1 MQYDPEHLKQ
11 LLSFIERI
19 YNDKDCGE
27 FAAALR
33 GIVGAES
40 SSSASRSD
48 SKIDKIEHYLALD
61 YELDSVVNHDYDFIA
76 DTVVRDTL
84 NADWREM
91 MRIRYGLRGHK
102 IDFDEYARYA
112 CLQMEMLLN
121 LYYNSKYPSPEDIL
135 IALQEAFDK
144 NSENKS
150 EYRPN
155 SLTLNA
161 KLNGLKSEF
170 GWDYNYFKALFNI
183 KDVRNIESHRT
194 PDKNEKPYIK
204 NWRKSL
210 PFDDVQ
216 RGLKILT
223 DKVHEM
229 LFY

>member
-33 GIVGAES
+33 SIVGAKS
-40 SSSASRSD
+40 SPSASRSD

>member
-1 MQYDPEHLKQ
+1 M
-11 LLSFIERI
+11 
-19 YNDKDCGE
+19 
-27 FAAALR
+27 
-33 GIVGAES
+33 
-40 SSSASRSD
+40 
-48 SKIDKIEHYLALD
+48 
-61 YELDSVVNHDYDFIA
+61 
-76 DTVVRDTL
+76 
-84 NADWREM
+84 
-91 MRIRYGLRGHK
+91 
-102 IDFDEYARYA
+102 
-112 CLQMEMLLN
+112 MLLN

>member
-11 LLSFIERI
+11 LLSFIGRI

-40 SSSASRSD
+40 LSSASRSD

-61 YELDSVVNHDYDFIA
+61 YEWDSVVNHDYDFIA